1 MNLRAQRKALL
12 DEARGIGEKARTENR
27 TLNDT
32 EIARVDAIKA
42 EVDEL
47 TNKIDA
53 ADRAAKALKD
63 MSEVDQDADADTND
77 DEDDD
82 DQDDDEDAAEKA
94 RRGRRKSRTVV
105 RDRNETFGGRLVKSE
120 GYKRFRKDNPSGAGA
135 GTPIDLGRMKV
146 GTMRE
151 WKARRKATLDTTI
164 ARLQPTRLPTI
175 DQVERDT
182 LTLLDLID
190 TGGSADGA
198 FEYLQVTGVTRN
210 AAIVAEGGLKPLSD
224 MTTQL
229 VDAKPYTYAD
239 GYDITNQLLNDAPA
253 FATYMDGELEYS
265 LDNLVEEKVLNG
277 TGTNGEPRGLLN
289 TTGVQQ
295 QAFDSDMITTVRK
308 AITKITRLPGGSV
321 TGVVMSPE
329 DDEAWDLIKDNEN
342 RFYGQGPFGSGP
354 GTAWGRVRAVSERLN
369 PGQIILGDWRQIALM
384 DVEGLSILAFNQ
396 HKDYAQ
402 RNLVYVRAELR
413 AIQAIWRPNRFV
425 VADITP

>member
-27 TLNDT
+27 TLTDT
-32 EIARVDAIKA
+32 EIARVDTIKG

-47 TNKIDA
+47 TKKIDA
-53 ADRAAKALKD
+53 ADRAAKALKE
-63 MSEVDQDADADTND
+63 MSDVEQDADTDEDED

-82 DQDDDEDAAEKA
+82 EGESEGSEKG
-94 RRGRRKSRTVV
+94 RRGRRKSRTTT
-105 RDRNETFGGRLVKSE
+105 RDRSNSTFGERMIKSAA
-120 GYKRFRKDNPSGAGA
+120 YKRFQKDNPTGAGA

-146 GTMRE
+146 GSMRE
-151 WKARRKATLDTTI
+151 WKGRKATLDTAV

-175 DQVERDT
+175 DQVDRDT

-190 TGGSADGA
+190 TSGSADGA

-210 AAIVAEGGLKPLSD
+210 AAVVAEGGLKPLSD

-239 GYDITNQLLNDAPA
+239 GYDITNQLLADAPA
-253 FATYMDGELEYS
+253 FATYMNNELEYS

-277 TGTNGEPRGLLN
+277 TGTNGDPRGLLN

-295 QAFDSDMITTVRK
+295 QPFVTDMVTTVRK

-329 DDEAWDLIKDNEN
+329 DDEAWDLLKDEIG
-342 RFYGQGPFGSGP
+342 RYYGQGPFGSGP

-369 PGQIILGDWRQIALM
+369 PGQVILGDWRQIALM

-425 VADITP
+425 VADITA